1 MNHNTINA
9 KIVLKH
15 NEKFNFENLLKRKII
30 KIQQK
35 NTKKSVTTL
44 NTHNNSNNSI
54 SSAIINHTNYNYLP
68 NPNAKP
74 KCILNNNNINNNNK
88 IPSQFQKRS
97 NSAFEDDYYKRH
109 IKSNS
114 NVYAKYISSS
124 SSKKSNMKSPFK
136 NIIGA
141 GLINNTNGQ
150 FIANHLKNASIFS
163 ATLNNNKQLPKYH
176 FEIKGVSKTTFP
188 TKENSRKNSNEKD
201 NNGKQIKKST
211 YANTSNSSLGSVV
224 YTNTNNTKKDFKKI
238 NNEIKHD
245 IENMIHQLNLK
256 EKKKVDNKDLIKS
269 EKDSSSKQLERI
281 EEKKHKQKEPNN
293 KDHKKKR
300 IPDKD
305 LDNTLN
311 NNDSLL
317 AYINSNIDN
326 KQNLNNSSL
335 NNSIDSLYSSTQID
349 NKFSYINKDTELLIS
364 YIRQYYSKHRQYPT
378 TKMRFYKYGRLLGKG
393 AFGKV
398 NLSLHVLTGRL
409 VAIKTI
415 NKSKLTSE
423 RQKAKIALETSIMK
437 SLFGSNYIVKIF
449 ETFETQKHI
458 CIVMEYICAG
468 DLLSFIRKRS
478 KLTEP
483 TAKYIFKQILLGL
496 KFIHN
501 RNIIHRDIKL
511 DNILI
516 DLDNNIKICDFG
528 VSKRI
533 TKSDTMS
540 EQCGTPAYMAPELL
554 KGGGYQGFGA
564 DLWSAGVVLYAML
577 SGTVPFKGSDLKESH
592 ALTIKGVFKKIE
604 GASPEANH
612 LIKCLLEVDPK
623 NRITVERALIHPW
636 LVGVDVANNEKY
648 NLFTNAERILLAKSN
663 VDYRDPNNKE
673 AMIENFS
680 IKNIDT
686 SEEMENKNGNTKS
699 IILAPFNSSFS
710 EKSDDSY
717 NYNSKRKKSKNK
729 KIRKIICDFDNP
741 ELEIKNN
748 VIKFCSKAR
757 DLNRNYELNNN
768 GEIDNGII
776 ISPNDSNNMIYPHDI
791 SPYEDNSDKPF
802 SPYDELED
810 SREINQNNKEKKE
823 KGNVIYDKIL
833 QEMSSLGYNEVYV
846 RECIENNEFNYA
858 TACYFLLF
866 KYS

>member
-1 MNHNTINA
+1 MNRNTINA

-15 NEKFNFENLLKRKII
+15 NEKYNFENLLKRKII

-35 NTKKSVTTL
+35 NTKKSFTSL

-54 SSAIINHTNYNYLP
+54 SSAIINNTNYNYLP
-68 NPNAKP
+68 NPNTKT
-74 KCILNNNNINNNNK
+74 KCILNNNIINNNNNK
-88 IPSQFQKRS
+88 IHSQFQKRS

-124 SSKKSNMKSPFK
+124 SSKKTNMKSPFK

-141 GLINNTNGQ
+141 GLIHKTNGQ
-150 FIANHLKNASIFS
+150 FIPNHLKNPSIFS
-163 ATLNNNKQLPKYH
+163 ATLNTNNKQLPKYH

-201 NNGKQIKKST
+201 NNVKQIKKKT

-224 YTNTNNTKKDFKKI
+224 YTNTNNTKRDFKKI

-245 IENMIHQLNLK
+245 IENMIYQLNLK
-256 EKKKVDNKDLIKS
+256 DKKKVDIKDGIKRGK
-269 EKDSSSKQLERI
+269 EISSKQLELI
-281 EEKKHKQKEPNN
+281 EEKKHKQKN
-293 KDHKKKR
+293 KEYKSHKDQKKKER

-317 AYINSNIDN
+317 AYINANIDN

-349 NKFSYINKDTELLIS
+349 NKFLYINKDTEILIS
-364 YIRQYYSKHRQYPT
+364 YIKQYYSKHRQYPT
-378 TKMRFYKYGRLLGKG
+378 TKMRFYKYGRLLGRG

-415 NKSKLTSE
+415 NKSRLTSE
-423 RQKAKIALETSIMK
+423 RQKAKIAIETSIMK

-478 KLTEP
+478 KLTES

-496 KFIHN
+496 KFIHSH
-501 RNIIHRDIKL
+501 NIIHRDIKL

-533 TKSDTMS
+533 TKNDTMT
-540 EQCGTPAYMAPELL
+540 EQCGTPAYMAPELF
-554 KGGGYQGFGA
+554 KEGGYHGFGA

-577 SGTVPFKGSDLKESH
+577 SGTVPFKGDNLKESYS
-592 ALTIKGVFKKIE
+592 LTIK

-612 LIKCLLEVDPK
+612 LIRCLLEVDPK
-623 NRITVERALIHPW
+623 NRITIERALIHPW
-636 LVGVDVANNEKY
+636 LVGVDVTNNEKH
-648 NLFTNAERILLAKSN
+648 NLFTNAERIILAKSN

-673 AMIENFS
+673 DMIENFT

-686 SEEMENKNGNTKS
+686 REEMENKNGNTKS

-710 EKSDDSY
+710 ENSEDSY
-717 NYNSKRKKSKNK
+717 NYNPKIKKSKNK

-748 VIKFCSKAR
+748 IIKFGIKAR

-768 GEIDNGII
+768 GEIDNGIV
-776 ISPNDSNNMIYPHDI
+776 ISPKDSNMIYPHDL
-791 SPYEDNSDKPF
+791 SPFEDNSDKAF
-802 SPYDELED
+802 SPYSDLED
-810 SREINQNNKEKKE
+810 SREIQQNNKEKR
-823 KGNVIYDKIL
+823 NVIYDKIL
-833 QEMSSLGYNEVYV
+833 QEMTLLGYNEVYV

-858 TACYFLLF
+858 TACYFLLI